1 MAKCSKCG
9 RKGLFF
15 KVNENGLC
23 KDCAALD
30 LIAHEKANLE
40 TQIGM
45 YKTDLSA
52 LQQKINEETEQF
64 NIISANRQQFYN
76 DIKQQA
82 ESDAI
87 ANIQNEIDSLKVE
100 RDKNE
105 LEVSNIAE
113 QLNKINSEYAS
124 TQKKLYKVKTLFESY
139 QSANK
144 RYVKEGETY
153 LDESFL
159 NNLAPTVEIELQ
171 CMSIKQ
177 LRSLYNQNKKLIQ
190 DCLKKYEGRYT
201 TKANAAV
208 YKLMTIALEAEL
220 QNILYSINFGKLESS
235 IDDVKAMSAKYLAIA
250 SDGNQSIAPTVKKFI
265 GEIESLFVE
274 AVKIEYEYY
283 VQRERIKEEQRA
295 IREQMRQEAE
305 ERKALEQERKRI
317 EKEEQKFRNEID
329 NIKEQLETA
338 DPEKAKALND
348 RIAELEGQIDQIEDK
363 REQIASLE
371 NGKAGYVYIISNIGS
386 FGDDVYKIGMTR
398 RMDPLDRVNE
408 LGSASV
414 PFPFDVHGLIFSD
427 DAVGL
432 EHDLHT
438 LFNNKRVNK
447 VNLRKEFFKVSLDD
461 IEKVVDER
469 CPSAEFKRTA
479 LAEQYRQSLTMTEAA
494 DELSADDLS
503 ETL

>member
-45 YKTDLSA
+45 CKTDLSA
-52 LQQKINEETEQF
+52 LQQKISEETEQF
-64 NIISANRQQFYN
+64 NIISANKQQVF
-76 DIKQQA
+76 DKIKQLA
-82 ESDAI
+82 KADAI
-87 ANIQNEIDSLKVE
+87 AEVQDKIDSLKVE
-100 RDKNE
+100 RDKRE
-105 LEVSNIAE
+105 LEVSDVTE

-159 NNLAPTVEIELQ
+159 NGLAPTVEIDLQ

-201 TKANAAV
+201 TKANAAI

-220 QNILYSINFGKLESS
+220 QNILYSISFGKLESS
-235 IDDVKAMSAKYLAIA
+235 IDDVKTMSAKYFAIA

-305 ERKALEQERKRI
+305 ERKALELERKRI

-329 NIKEQLETA
+329 NIKNQLETV
-338 DPEKAKALND
+338 DPEKAKVLND
-348 RIAELEGQIDQIEDK
+348 RIAELEGQIDKIEDK

-438 LFNNKRVNK
+438 IFNNKRVNK

-503 ETL
+503 ETV

>member
-64 NIISANRQQFYN
+64 NNISANRQQFYN

-82 ESDAI
+82 KSDAI
-87 ANIQNEIDSLKVE
+87 ANIQNEIDSLKAD
-100 RDKNE
+100 RDKKE
-105 LEVSNIAE
+105 LEVSDITE

-386 FGDDVYKIGMTR
+386 FGEDVYKIGMTR

-438 LFNNKRVNK
+438 IFNNKRVNK

-479 LAEQYRQSLTMTEAA
+479 LAEQYRQSLTMAEAA

>member
-295 IREQMRQEAE
+295 IHEQMRQEAE

-363 REQIASLE
+363 REQIVSLE